1 MGPINKRNTIYMKQ
15 RVLVRFANESYHNQV
30 IDLDVTKMK
39 NITKF
44 PKEVFGDIDGIRIAI
59 LREEYE
65 QLTKEH
71 ESNKIQ

>member
-1 MGPINKRNTIYMKQ
+1 MKQ

-71 ESNKIQ
+71 ENSKIQ

>member
-1 MGPINKRNTIYMKQ
+1 MGPSNKRNTIYMKQ

>member
-1 MGPINKRNTIYMKQ
+1 MKQ

>member
-1 MGPINKRNTIYMKQ
+1 MKQ

-65 QLTKEH
+65 QLTKE
-71 ESNKIQ
+71 K

>member
-1 MGPINKRNTIYMKQ
+1 MKQ

-65 QLTKEH
+65 QLTKE
-71 ESNKIQ
+71 Q

>member
-1 MGPINKRNTIYMKQ
+1 MKQ

-71 ESNKIQ
+71 ESSKIQ

>member
-1 MGPINKRNTIYMKQ
+1 MKQ

-44 PKEVFGDIDGIRIAI
+44 PKEVFGDVDGIRIAI

-71 ESNKIQ
+71 ESSKIQ